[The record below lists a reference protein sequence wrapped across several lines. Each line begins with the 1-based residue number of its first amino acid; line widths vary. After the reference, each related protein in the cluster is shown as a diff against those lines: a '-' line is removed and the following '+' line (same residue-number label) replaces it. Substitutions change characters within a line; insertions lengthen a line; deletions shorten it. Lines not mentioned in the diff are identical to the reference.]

1 MFLKYFKQKTGLVK
15 IDLIDNDIDK
25 TIQSIND
32 NFIFISLY
40 IENSNDIFDDKF
52 NYDYKHYNTYT
63 YSNGIFKASNRNEIF
78 NVNAT
83 TIKHI
88 QNKLCAIK

>member
-1 MFLKYFKQKTGLVK
+1 MDGGYT
-15 IDLIDNDIDK
+15 DNNSDIDNDIDK

-40 IENSNDIFDDKF
+40 IEKPEDIFDDKF
-52 NYDYKHYNTYT
+52 NYKQYNTYS
-63 YSNGIFKASNRNEIF
+63 YSKGFFRASNRNETF
-78 NVNAT
+78 KVNPI

-88 QNKLCAIK
+88 QNKLCDIN

>member
-1 MFLKYFKQKTGLVK
+1 MFLKYFKQNTGLVK

-40 IENSNDIFDDKF
+40 IEKPDDIFDDKF
-52 NYDYKHYNTYT
+52 NYKQYNTYT
-63 YSNGIFKASNRNEIF
+63 YSQGIFSTSNKNEIF
-78 NVNAT
+78 KVNAT

-88 QNKLCAIK
+88 QNKLCTIK

>member
-40 IENSNDIFDDKF
+40 IEKPEDIFDDKCD
-52 NYDYKHYNTYT
+52 YDCKQYNTYS
-63 YSNGIFKASNRNEIF
+63 YSQGIFSASNRNEIF
-78 NVNAT
+78 TVNAI

>member
-1 MFLKYFKQKTGLVK
+1 MFFKYFKQNTGLVK

-40 IENSNDIFDDKF
+40 IEKPDDIFDDKF
-52 NYDYKHYNTYT
+52 NYDYKQYNTYT
-63 YSNGIFKASNRNEIF
+63 YSNGIFKASNRNETF
-78 NVNAT
+78 NVNAV
-83 TIKHI
+83 TINHI
-88 QNKLCAIK
+88 QNKLCTIK